1 MAFRYLMLGAHL
13 MALALGA
20 LWHRAIDQGTRSQA
34 AKFIVLRAG
43 TSAWTLRTLW
53 TADSETPPLAAPWA
67 VSGTGVLSVRCV
79 QPRQGEARAK
89 DAPTTSGPERFGVF
103 ACIAV

>member
-13 MALALGA
+13 TAFALGA

-43 TSAWTLRTLW
+43 TSAWT
-53 TADSETPPLAAPWA
+53 
-67 VSGTGVLSVRCV
+67 SGTGVPSVRCV

-89 DAPTTSGPERFGVF
+89 DAPTTSGPERFGVS
-103 ACIAV
+103 VGVVS